1 MMVRWKSN
9 ADYGLAKAK
18 KCFALFVRTMK
29 KDHEKLLDIE
39 SKVAKTYRQQSTP
52 RRFDCGETS
61 HYRANCPNKKSID
74 KDKDT
79 RAKKN

>member
-1 MMVRWKSN
+1 M
-9 ADYGLAKAK
+9 
-18 KCFALFVRTMK
+18 KC
-29 KDHEKLLDIE
+29 
-39 SKVAKTYRQQSTP
+39 
-52 RRFDCGETS
+52 FDCGEPG